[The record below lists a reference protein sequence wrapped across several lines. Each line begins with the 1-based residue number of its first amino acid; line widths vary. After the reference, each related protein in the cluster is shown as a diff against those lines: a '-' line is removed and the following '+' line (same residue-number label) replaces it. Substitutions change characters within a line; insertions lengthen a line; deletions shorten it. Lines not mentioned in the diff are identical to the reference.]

1 MRRQE
6 GMRMSKRR
14 LIVIAVAAAGLAA
27 ALAVGPGRR
36 AIESALL
43 LRELG
48 ASAAAAQVAPQD
60 VSALRRTIA
69 FTVDGRT
76 YAADF
81 YRTAAAPRAALL
93 LVPGLAPDGKDDR
106 RLVDL
111 AVILARARFA
121 VLVPDIASLRAQRV
135 SADNIR
141 QIADALGYLATAD
154 GLIDDTITA
163 PRPLG
168 IAAISYSVGPA
179 LLATL
184 QNGLAG
190 RVDFMVAIG
199 GYYDVESVVT
209 YFTTGYY
216 RGGAEAP
223 WTKGT
228 PNDYGKWLFVGAN
241 SDAIMDMRDRI
252 TLRAIAARRMTDGG
266 AEIGDLSAMLGPE
279 GRAVQALLANQDPDA
294 AGRLIA
300 GLPARLRDNLGAL
313 NLRGRDLAGAPRD
326 VILIHGRDD
335 RIIPVSESIG
345 LAAALPAEREHL
357 YVVEHLAHADLEP
370 GDWGDV
376 LTLWQATYRLLR
388 LRDGGG

>member
-1 MRRQE
+1 
-6 GMRMSKRR
+6 MSKRR
-14 LIVIAVAAAGLAA
+14 LLVILVAAAGLAA
-27 ALAVGPGRR
+27 ALSIGPGRR
-36 AIESALL
+36 AIDSALL
-43 LRELG
+43 LRELR
-48 ASAAAAQVAPQD
+48 ASAAAARVAPQD
-60 VSALRRTIA
+60 VAALRRTIA
-69 FTVDGRT
+69 FTVAGRT

-81 YRTAAAPRAALL
+81 YRTEADPRAALL

-154 GLIDDTITA
+154 GLIDDTTRA

-184 QNGLAG
+184 ESGPAG

-199 GYYDVESVVT
+199 GYYDVESVVA
-209 YFTTGYY
+209 YFTTGFY
-216 RGGAEAP
+216 RSAADGS

-241 SDAIMDMRDRI
+241 TEAIMDMRDRI
-252 TLRAIAARRMTDGG
+252 TLRAIAARRMADNG
-266 AEIGDLSAMLGPE
+266 AEIGDLAALLGPE

-294 AGRLIA
+294 TGRLIA
-300 GLPARLRDNLGAL
+300 ALPVKLRENLGAL
-313 NLRGRDLAGAPRD
+313 NLRHRDLTGAPRS

-335 RIIPVSESIG
+335 SIIPVSESIG
-345 LAAALPAEREHL
+345 LAAALPADRAHL

-370 GDWGDV
+370 GEWGDV
-376 LTLWQATYRLLR
+376 LTLWQATYRLLC
-388 LRDGGG
+388 LRDSGE

>member
-1 MRRQE
+1 MSQRRV
-6 GMRMSKRR
+6 
-14 LIVIAVAAAGLAA
+14 LVILVAAAGVAA
-27 ALAVGPGRR
+27 GVSVGPGRR
-36 AIESALL
+36 AIDGALL

-48 ASAAAAQVAPQD
+48 TSAATAHVAPQD
-60 VSALRRTIA
+60 VAALRRTIA
-69 FTVDGRT
+69 FTAAGQSYV
-76 YAADF
+76 ADF
-81 YRTAAAPRAALL
+81 YRTEADPRAALL

-135 SADNIR
+135 GGENIR
-141 QIADALGYLATAD
+141 QIADALAYLATAD
-154 GLIDDTITA
+154 GLIDETTTV

-184 QNGLAG
+184 ERGLAG

-199 GYYDVESVVT
+199 GYYDVEAVVA

-216 RGGAEAP
+216 RSAADGS

-241 SDAIMDMRDRI
+241 TDAIVDMRDRI
-252 TLRAIAARRMTDGG
+252 ALRAIAARRMADNG
-266 AEIGDLSAMLGPE
+266 AEIGDLTAALGPE
-279 GRAVQALLANQDPDA
+279 GRAVQALLGNRDPDA
-294 AGRLIA
+294 TGRLIA
-300 GLPARLRDNLGAL
+300 GLPARLRESLAAL
-313 NLRGRDLAGAPRD
+313 NLRGRDLAGAPRSL
-326 VILIHGRDD
+326 ILIHGRDD
-335 RIIPVSESIG
+335 SIIPVSESIG
-345 LAAALPAEREHL
+345 LAAALPADRAHL

-388 LRDGGG
+388 LRDGGA